1 MARPALPV
9 LGVECDAARER
20 ASLALDGALDDVG
33 RRQLARHV
41 ARCAACAAV
50 VDELGA
56 VTALLR
62 RAPLEAYRCELRPPA
77 RRAGRV
83 APWAASAAAV
93 AALVVGIGSLPYATG
108 PEARTS
114 LTAADLGTTVPPVK
128 LPIGQ
133 RSAED
138 DFRGTPVVLEA

>member
-41 ARCAACAAV
+41 ARCAACAVV

-62 RAPLEAYRCELRPPA
+62 TAPLEAYRCELRPPA

-83 APWAASAAAV
+83 AWAASAAAV

-114 LTAADLGTTVPPVK
+114 LTAADLETTVPPVK

-138 DFRGTPVVLEA
+138 DFRGPPVVLEA